1 MHILPYCDSL
11 AKDLGAVPTF
21 GRLLSRMFTS
31 NPFLAISVLLAV
43 YFGIAASAQ
52 YRLFG
57 HDSKPD
63 LAVATLRRIAKGGKE
78 LSDEEKA
85 AVKADTS
92 SNTNILNGAED
103 KNDSSIST

>member
-1 MHILPYCDSL
+1 
-11 AKDLGAVPTF
+11 
-21 GRLLSRMFTS
+21 MFTS